1 MAKLSVY
8 EILEIASEH
17 IRYAFAIGGGITI
30 GDLYKIQER
39 NGFELRAENTD
50 AIMDAYKLGL
60 VRGMA
65 CQEYIDMAKH

>member
-1 MAKLSVY
+1 MARTSAYKILS
-8 EILEIASEH
+8 IAREH

-30 GDLYKIQER
+30 GDLFELQEQH
-39 NGFELRAENTD
+39 GFELRAENTD

-65 CQEYIDMAKH
+65 CQDYIMKH